1 MKTAVHLLVNE
12 MGLEREWFEDVYEM
26 RYYLRAKAH
35 EYVNSLPCDGMTPLQ
50 AQEYRRKTY
59 REIAGRVDGVPAQRT
74 DGYREGREYEV
85 VPMTYARFAE
95 LVEDR

>member
-12 MGLEREWFEDVYEM
+12 MGLAREWFEDASEM

-35 EYVNSLPCDGMTPLQ
+35 EYVNSLPCDGMTPLE
-50 AQEYRRKTY
+50 AQEHRRKTY
-59 REIAGRVDGVPAQRT
+59 REIANRVV
-74 DGYREGREYEV
+74 GYRAGQEYEI

-95 LVEDR
+95 LIEDR